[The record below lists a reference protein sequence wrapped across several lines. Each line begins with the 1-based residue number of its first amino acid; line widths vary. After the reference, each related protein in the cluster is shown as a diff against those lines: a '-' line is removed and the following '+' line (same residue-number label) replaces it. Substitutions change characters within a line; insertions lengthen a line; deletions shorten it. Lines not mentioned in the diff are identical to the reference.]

1 MTVTRTV
8 TRPKAERHSGANRA
22 GRRAALYNA
31 NAAQVG
37 EEFGVS
43 EKTVRRWT
51 AAGLITGRRIG
62 PRLIRY
68 DLDEVR
74 RDLGV

>member
-1 MTVTRTV
+1 MTVTRSKSQRQT
-8 TRPKAERHSGANRA
+8 
-22 GRRAALYNA
+22 GRYDASAS
-31 NAAQVG
+31 QVG
-37 EEFGVS
+37 EEYGVS

-51 AAGLITGRRIG
+51 ATGLITGRRIG

-68 DLDEVR
+68 DLNEVR